1 MTRRAVRRLL
11 VLLPALILTT
21 CNMPHINVPHF

>member
-11 VLLPALILTT
+11 VLLPALILAT
-21 CNMPHINVPHF
+21 CNMPKVPIPHF